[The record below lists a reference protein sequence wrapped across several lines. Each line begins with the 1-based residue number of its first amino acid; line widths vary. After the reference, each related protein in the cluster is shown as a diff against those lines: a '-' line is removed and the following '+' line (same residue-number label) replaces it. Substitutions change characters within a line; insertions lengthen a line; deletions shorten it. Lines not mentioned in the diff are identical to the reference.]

1 MNCVIPEHVKKFFEK
16 IPVIAFS
23 TTDKKGM
30 PNVIAIASKKL
41 VDDNKIWIIDSF
53 FDKTKENILQNNNVS
68 LCMWEGLE
76 GYQLKGL
83 ATYHNNDK
91 IFDQAKIWIQNIKPN
106 KSVKGVVN
114 INVTEVYSISPFA
127 DLAGK
132 KIV

>member
-1 MNCVIPEHVKKFFEK
+1 MNCLIPQHVKKFFEK

-23 TTDKKGM
+23 TVDKKGM
-30 PNVIAIASKKL
+30 PNVVAIASKKL
-41 VDDNKIWIIDSF
+41 VDENTIWIIDSF

-76 GYQLKGL
+76 GYQFKGL
-83 ATYHNNDK
+83 ATYYDNGK
-91 IFDQAKIWIQNIKPN
+91 IFDQAKVWIQNIKPN

-114 INVTEVYSISPFA
+114 IKVTEVYSISPLA